1 MRQDAANAPRT
12 YAKSR
17 TGSRSERYSYELE
30 RPEEF
35 LTLPAEE
42 LLTCPYTTAT
52 LREKLA
58 RDALTF
64 PAVYSEM

>member
-17 TGSRSERYSYELE
+17 TGSSSERYSYELE

-35 LTLPAEE
+35 LTLTAEE
-42 LLTCPYTTAT
+42 LLTCPPHHRYAKG
-52 LREKLA
+52 EA
-58 RDALTF
+58 GA
-64 PAVYSEM
+64 